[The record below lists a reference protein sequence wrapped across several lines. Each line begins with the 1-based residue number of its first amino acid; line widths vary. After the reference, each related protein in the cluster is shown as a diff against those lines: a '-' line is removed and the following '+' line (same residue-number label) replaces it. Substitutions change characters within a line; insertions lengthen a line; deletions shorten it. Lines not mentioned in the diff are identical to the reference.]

1 MKSEGRIEILHLN
14 QIWNVELFF
23 CSSQR
28 TNNMLCIYLHMRI
41 ICAGLL
47 CFLVG
52 WYICYGGKNLFETS
66 YFSCFFKNHVING
79 STRSGSM
86 ESTFHTSPVKHR
98 SKGATKMSLE
108 SALSG
113 AVNAEVYL
121 QSNEPEAREFFKARE
136 IWGRFL
142 LGFCWEPTE
151 KKTGSAVTS
160 LWFFWLT
167 YGIQECT
174 EWKEMGRL
182 KRVIPSF
189 KISK

>member
-1 MKSEGRIEILHLN
+1 MLWVRPWI
-14 QIWNVELFF
+14 IWVICFVY
-23 CSSQR
+23 
-28 TNNMLCIYLHMRI
+28 IY
-41 ICAGLL
+41 ICASYALG
-47 CFLVG
+47 
-52 WYICYGGKNLFETS
+52 CYVSLFETS

-121 QSNEPEAREFFKARE
+121 QSNEPEAREFFKGRE

-151 KKTGSAVTS
+151 KKNRECCDITLIFLTDIRHTGM
-160 LWFFWLT
+160 
-167 YGIQECT
+167 Y
-174 EWKEMGRL
+174 
-182 KRVIPSF
+182 
-189 KISK
+189 